1 MQETNK
7 PVVRRRGAMD
17 IQSENAVRGRWLA
30 GVPHRHRHWQIPE
43 SSEEATVVLVGEL
56 GGRVVGRCL
65 AEAVYPPF
73 GELQNMNVALPFRGQ
88 GVGSSLVDACLRD
101 LTGRGCMAVFL
112 QTHADNITAQRLYA
126 RKGFL
131 PVARGEM
138 FRMLRFTN
146 VPLLDEFMHTHPLNT
161 YVPLT
166 AQEGQRWPLRWSD
179 WATGDELTLV
189 LTGGSSQED
198 SHGYAPGL
206 TEAELRSEALGFGA
220 NLSGPTSVAIGDTIQ
235 LVFFLVNK
243 REMPLSY
250 STRLLLPP
258 GMNPTGQWDQHGPQ
272 GELGPGGE
280 LSVSL
285 EVQAMPRTDSKTMQQ
300 EHRATFASLP
310 LTLEVFVG
318 PASFWLAHQVMVREP
333 DKG

>member
-1 MQETNK
+1 M
-7 PVVRRRGAMD
+7 
-17 IQSENAVRGRWLA
+17 
-30 GVPHRHRHWQIPE
+30 
-43 SSEEATVVLVGEL
+43 
-56 GGRVVGRCL
+56 
-65 AEAVYPPF
+65 
-73 GELQNMNVALPFRGQ
+73 
-88 GVGSSLVDACLRD
+88 
-101 LTGRGCMAVFL
+101 
-112 QTHADNITAQRLYA
+112 
-126 RKGFL
+126 
-131 PVARGEM
+131 
-138 FRMLRFTN
+138 
-146 VPLLDEFMHTHPLNT
+146 
-161 YVPLT
+161 
-166 AQEGQRWPLRWSD
+166 
-179 WATGDELTLV
+179 
-189 LTGGSSQED
+189 
-198 SHGYAPGL
+198 
-206 TEAELRSEALGFGA
+206 
-220 NLSGPTSVAIGDTIQ
+220 AIGDTIQ